1 MGEVYVKAVP
11 VALGGDANKPVLM
24 DRPPPSRA
32 EIAAW
37 EAENNIRLPQDYVA
51 FLMTHNGGTVYPM
64 HFRHNIA
71 DADELLDL
79 EEILAVDIL
88 FTWDAFVKDNSATR
102 LGWRADHVAIGYEC
116 ACGTLA
122 LSLRANEFGA
132 VRFWH
137 RNVATWDE
145 EEDGPMPIGTI
156 APSFRDFIFAAL
168 FDDPDGGTPRWSIP
182 RDLQTATKVNF

>member
-1 MGEVYVKAVP
+1 MGVVYVKAVP

-24 DRPPPSRA
+24 DRPAPNRA

-37 EAENNIRLPQDYVA
+37 EGANTRLPEDYIA
-51 FLMTHNGGTVYPM
+51 FVMAHNGGTVYPM
-64 HFRHNIA
+64 HFRHNIP

-79 EEILAVDIL
+79 EEVLAVDIL
-88 FTWDAFVKDNSATR
+88 FTWDAFVQDNSATR
-102 LGWRADHVAIGYEC
+102 LAWRTDHVAIGFEC
-116 ACGTLA
+116 AYGYLA
-122 LSLRANEFGA
+122 LSLRPEEFGA

-137 RNVATWDE
+137 RNVAHWDE
-145 EEDGPMPIGTI
+145 EEDGPMPIGMI

-182 RDLQTATKVNF
+182 SDLATAVKVSF